1 MVEFV
6 IPLVVNVVLIV
17 DTFVFVVLIYVYI
30 LLVVPSIYDISV
42 GVSVAPLTNILLLN
56 YYVPDQ
62 ILLLANKLEG
72 FVLLSYVYILLVAP
86 SKYDNS
92 TGVMVVE
99 LAVIFPVIF
108 VVLVKLTVFKNEVFA
123 VEFVI
128 PLFLK

>member
-56 YYVPDQ
+56 CYVPDQ
-62 ILLLANKLEG
+62 ILLLANNVKG
-72 FVLLSYVYILLVAP
+72 FVLLIYAYILLVAP

-108 VVLVKLTVFKNEVFA
+108 VVLVKLTVFKNEVLA

>member
-1 MVEFV
+1 
-6 IPLVVNVVLIV
+6 LVVNVVLIV

-56 YYVPDQ
+56 CYVPDQ
-62 ILLLANKLEG
+62 ILLLANNVKG
-72 FVLLSYVYILLVAP
+72 FVLLIYAYILLVAP

-99 LAVIFPVIF
+99 LAVILPVN
-108 VVLVKLTVFKNEVFA
+108 VVLSVKLTLPKNDVDA
-123 VEFVI
+123 VEFVV
-128 PLFLK
+128 PLLRK

>member
-1 MVEFV
+1 M
-6 IPLVVNVVLIV
+6 VVNVVLIV
-17 DTFVFVVLIYVYI
+17 DTFVLVVLIYVYI
-30 LLVVPSIYDISV
+30 LLVIPSNYDISV
-42 GVSVAPLTNILLLN
+42 GVNVAPLTNILLLN
-56 YYVPDQ
+56 YYVPFQ
-62 ILLLANKLEG
+62 TLLPANKLEG
-72 FVLLSYVYILLVAP
+72 FVLLIYVYILLVVP

>member
-17 DTFVFVVLIYVYI
+17 DTFVLVVLIYVYI
-30 LLVVPSIYDISV
+30 LLVIPSNYDISV
-42 GVSVAPLTNILLLN
+42 GVNVAPLTNILLLN
-56 YYVPDQ
+56 YYVPFQ
-62 ILLLANKLEG
+62 TLLPANKLEG
-72 FVLLSYVYILLVAP
+72 FVLLIYVYILLVVP

>member
-1 MVEFV
+1 M
-6 IPLVVNVVLIV
+6 
-17 DTFVFVVLIYVYI
+17 LIYVYI
-30 LLVVPSIYDISV
+30 LFVIPSNYDISV
-42 GVSVAPLTNILLLN
+42 GVNVAELTNILLLN
-56 YYVPDQ
+56 YYVPFQ
-62 ILLLANKLEG
+62 TLLLANNVEEL
-72 FVLLSYVYILLVAP
+72 VLLIYVYILLVAP

-128 PLFLK
+128 PLLRK

>member
-62 ILLLANKLEG
+62 ILLLDNNVKG
-72 FVLLSYVYILLVAP
+72 FVLLIYAYILLDAP

-108 VVLVKLTVFKNEVFA
+108 VVLVKLTVFKNDVYA

-128 PLFLK
+128 PLLRK

>member
-17 DTFVFVVLIYVYI
+17 DTFVLVVLIYVYI
-30 LLVVPSIYDISV
+30 LLVIPSNYDISV
-42 GVSVAPLTNILLLN
+42 GVNVAPLTNILLLN
-56 YYVPDQ
+56 YYVPFQ
-62 ILLLANKLEG
+62 TLLPANKLEG
-72 FVLLSYVYILLVAP
+72 FVLLIYVYILLVVP

-92 TGVMVVE
+92 TGVIVVE

>member
-1 MVEFV
+1 M
-6 IPLVVNVVLIV
+6 VVNVVLIV

-42 GVSVAPLTNILLLN
+42 GVNVAPLTNILLLN

-62 ILLLANKLEG
+62 ILLLANNVKG
-72 FVLLSYVYILLVAP
+72 FVLLIYAYILLVAP

-99 LAVIFPVIF
+99 LAIILPVI
-108 VVLVKLTVFKNEVFA
+108 VVVSVKLTVFKNDVYA